1 MKFPKNLL
9 AATILAFALATTTF
23 AGDVGF
29 PPTPAPPPP
38 STTNTVTPNDGGSS
52 DLLID
57 ALLAIVS
64 TVW

>member
-9 AATILAFALATTTF
+9 AATILAFAIATTTF

-29 PPTPAPPPP
+29 PPAPGQPPPCT
-38 STTNTVTPNDGGSS
+38 SATVTPDDGGSS
-52 DLLID
+52 DLLIE

-64 TVW
+64 IFR